1 VLTIISEAS
10 LHVANEYG
18 ESLNIYGDG
27 NLLSEIGSPA
37 TLIIENVLYGEHLF
51 EAKKV
56 SDGTTA
62 ASITIDFTE
71 NKAYF
76 WTIKN

>member
-1 VLTIISEAS
+1 
-10 LHVANEYG
+10 
-18 ESLNIYGDG
+18 
-27 NLLSEIGSPA
+27 LSEIGSPA